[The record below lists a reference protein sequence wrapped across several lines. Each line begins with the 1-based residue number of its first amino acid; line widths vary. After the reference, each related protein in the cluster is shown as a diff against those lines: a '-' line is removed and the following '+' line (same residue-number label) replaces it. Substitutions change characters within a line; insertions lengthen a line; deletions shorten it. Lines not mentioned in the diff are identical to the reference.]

1 MYIQYMLKISM
12 APKSAHLSSLTP
24 PAPQAPYGLPL
35 LRLAFRP
42 FYLAAAAAAVVLM
55 LVWLAVFAGRL
66 APASGLSPVL
76 WHAHEMLFGFV
87 AAVIV
92 GFLLTAGRTWT
103 GLPTPR
109 GAQLG
114 ALVLLWLAGR
124 AASVIAPYPVYFLV
138 DLMFLPIVAAS
149 FVDLLV
155 RSRNLRNLPVAG
167 VLILL
172 SFANLAF
179 HLGAMGALDVA
190 PLKALHAAIALVVLL
205 ISIIAGRV
213 MPLFTRNALPG
224 VKVTHSHRWD
234 QVTAGLTAS
243 GLVAWIAEADA
254 IISAMLL
261 LAAAAGHA
269 IRLTRWSPL
278 ATWRRPILWI
288 LHVGYAWIPIGLA
301 MLAASCI
308 GVIGTTAAVHALA
321 VGAMGGLIVGMV
333 TRTAR
338 GHTGRTLEASRLEV
352 AAYVVIVAAAVI
364 RVAAALVPPSAQGPA
379 LVTAGSLWIVAFGLY
394 LVRFAPWLAAPRLDG
409 KDG

>member
-1 MYIQYMLKISM
+1 M
-12 APKSAHLSSLTP
+12 PLS
-24 PAPQAPYGLPL
+24 QAPYGLPL
-35 LRLAFRP
+35 LRLGFRP

-55 LVWLAVFAGRL
+55 LTWLAVHAGRL
-66 APASGLSPVL
+66 VPASGLNPVL

-124 AASVIAPYPVYFLV
+124 AASVLAPYPVYFLV

-149 FVDLLV
+149 FADLLV
-155 RSRNLRNLPVAG
+155 RSRNGRNLPVAG

-172 SFANLAF
+172 AVANLAF
-179 HLGAMGALDVA
+179 HLGAAGVVDVA

-213 MPLFTRNALPG
+213 IPLFTRNALPG
-224 VKVTHSHRWD
+224 VPVASSRRWD
-234 QVTAGLTAS
+234 QLTAGLTAA
-243 GLVAWIAEADA
+243 GLVAWVAGVDGAT
-254 IISAMLL
+254 SALL
-261 LAAAAGHA
+261 LFAAAAGHA
-269 IRLTRWSPL
+269 VRWARWSPW
-278 ATWRRPILWI
+278 ATLRRPVLWI
-288 LHVGYAWIPIGLA
+288 LHIGYAWIPIGLL
-301 MLAASCI
+301 MLAASCV
-308 GVIGTTAAVHALA
+308 GAVDTTAAVHALA

-338 GHTGRTLEASRLEV
+338 GHTGRTLEVSSVEV
-352 AAYVVIVAAAVI
+352 AAYVVIVAAAVT
-364 RVAAALVPPSAQGPA
+364 RVAAALAPPTVQGA
-379 LVTAGSLWIVAFGLY
+379 GLVTAGGLWIVAFGLY
-394 LVRFAPWLAAPRLDG
+394 LFRFAPWLAAPRLDG